1 MARTRL
7 RSESP
12 DDCRKLYCQYY
23 RNQIGGALPVFRGA
37 DQYGDGLGDILKGV
51 FRFLLPIATSAASKF
66 ITTTSKNLDT
76 GHTLKEAAK
85 AAILP
90 TVGEAIWSTGK
101 EALARHRGMQSA
113 DQNVHVWKPEKI
125 ADQTGKGRKSRKRRR
140 TPSTKGKRK
149 PRKSPKKPTS
159 RKRKRV
165 YKRKASAAKRIRI
178 LPTNF

>member
-1 MARTRL
+1 MTRTRL

-12 DDCRKLYCQYY
+12 DDCRKLYCQFY

-51 FRFLLPIATSAASKF
+51 FRFLLPIATSAASK
-66 ITTTSKNLDT
+66 L
-76 GHTLKEAAK
+76 
-85 AAILP
+85 
-90 TVGEAIWSTGK
+90 

-165 YKRKASAAKRIRI
+165 YKRKASASKRIRI

>member
-1 MARTRL
+1 MVKQ

-12 DDCRKLYCQYY
+12 EDCHRLYCRFYQ
-23 RNQIGGALPVFRGA
+23 NQIGGALPVFRGA
-37 DQYGDGLGDILKGV
+37 PDQYGDGLGDILKGV

-90 TVGEAIWSTGK
+90 TVGEAIFAGGK

-113 DQNVHVWKPEKI
+113 DQNIQLWQPGKVV
-125 ADQTGKGRKSRKRRR
+125 DQTGKGRKSRKRRK
-140 TPSTKGKRK
+140 TTTKGKRK
-149 PRKSPKKPTS
+149 PRKAPKKTTS

-165 YKRKASAAKRIRI
+165 YKRKPAAAKRSRI

>member
-1 MARTRL
+1 MEKHS
-7 RSESP
+7 SE
-12 DDCRKLYCQYY
+12 DCHRLYCRFYQ
-23 RNQIGGALPVFRGA
+23 NQIGGALPVFRGSSN
-37 DQYGDGLGDILKGV
+37 QYGDGLGDILKGV

-66 ITTTSKNLDT
+66 ISTTSKNLDT

-90 TVGEAIWSTGK
+90 TVGEAIFTGGK

-113 DQNVHVWKPEKI
+113 DQNVQVWKPEK
-125 ADQTGKGRKSRKRRR
+125 DVNQTGKGHKSRKRRK
-140 TPSTKGKRK
+140 PAAKRK
-149 PRKSPKKPTS
+149 PRKKATKPAG

-165 YKRKASAAKRIRI
+165 YKRKTSTAAKRTRI